1 MELAVWLVVV
11 LSLFSLISAQQ
22 QGNLRK
28 RKRDRSR
35 PQDLKNR
42 DNSGRLFNSL
52 SIYYPLSIFDPTS
65 TKDWRAPGVYSE
77 ELAALSSSEKHYVDV
92 SRAQDQEDVWLYE
105 NWFYGVKDGIIM
117 ESGALDGLLFSNS
130 FMFEVFAN
138 WTALHVGKFFDSSTA
153 ALELIMFNWI
163 LEADPVNY
171 DNLKGNRIN
180 AINVN
185 GALCSEPRLL
195 HYSSLG
201 VIPVR
206 GFIEFMSPS
215 FIKKWHGRI
224 YNNKTSI
231 DELPTVQ
238 CLTAKKLFKELNLKH
253 IDIWILDVEG
263 AEESVLKGV
272 DFNAININ
280 AVAMECDEHDISKNE
295 RKTSIL
301 EANGFKCELV
311 ERNCMCKN
319 VNYKAISAPSRTVL
333 KKWDGNKWA
342 GQYDKKADI

>member
-65 TKDWRAPGVYSE
+65 TKDWRAPGVYNE
-77 ELAALSSSEKHYVDV
+77 ELATLSTAEKHYIDV

-138 WTALHVGKFFDSSTA
+138 WTALHVGKFGDCLTS
-153 ALELIMFNWI
+153 
-163 LEADPVNY
+163 D
-171 DNLKGNRIN
+171 RIN
-180 AINVN
+180 HVQLDFRGGSCQLRQSEGKPHQCNQRQRSVVQRAQTL
-185 GALCSEPRLL
+185 ALFKLGS
-195 HYSSLG
+195 YSS
-201 VIPVR
+201 
-206 GFIEFMSPS
+206 
-215 FIKKWHGRI
+215 
-224 YNNKTSI
+224 
-231 DELPTVQ
+231 
-238 CLTAKKLFKELNLKH
+238 
-253 IDIWILDVEG
+253 
-263 AEESVLKGV
+263 
-272 DFNAININ
+272 
-280 AVAMECDEHDISKNE
+280 E
-295 RKTSIL
+295 RL
-301 EANGFKCELV
+301 H
-311 ERNCMCKN
+311 
-319 VNYKAISAPSRTVL
+319 
-333 KKWDGNKWA
+333 
-342 GQYDKKADI
+342 